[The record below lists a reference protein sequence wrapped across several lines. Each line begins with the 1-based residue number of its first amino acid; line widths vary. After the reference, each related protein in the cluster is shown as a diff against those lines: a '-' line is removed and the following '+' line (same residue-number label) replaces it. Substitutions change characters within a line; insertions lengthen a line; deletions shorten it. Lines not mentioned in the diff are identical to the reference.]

1 MKVLF
6 LGGNELSQELAQWLD
21 TVEDEV
27 VFTREPI
34 YLDFVQEIKP
44 DFIVSYNYKHLVPEE
59 VVEIYFPKIVNLHI
73 SLLPYNRGY
82 HPNVWSFLDD
92 TPKGVTIH
100 LIDKGVDTGDI
111 LLQKEVFIDEEKET
125 LKSSYLKLHQ
135 EIQLLFKENWEL
147 IKTGQIT
154 PVKQEG
160 GGQSI
165 TTESVSS
172 LNLSCESKD
181 GIPLFEKLKKNIELG
196 DVRLKNFIHLS
207 LQEREMVRSW
217 RNHPTV
223 RQWMYS
229 DHEISKLEHY
239 QFIRKLVNSQKDF
252 YYLLYT
258 QEAPIGVLY
267 LNRVDFRHQNAYFG
281 IYANPEK
288 RVHGAG
294 ILLEKAALRLA
305 FDIAQ
310 LHTLKLEVI
319 ADNERALTFYRRMGF
334 QEEGRLKEFVLK
346 GGQRK
351 DVIIM
356 GMLSN
361 DCS

>member
-6 LGGNELSQELAQWLD
+6 LGGNELSQELAEWLEK
-21 TVEDEV
+21 VEDEV
-27 VFTREPI
+27 IFTREPI
-34 YLDFVQEIKP
+34 HLGFLEEIKP
-44 DFIVSYNYKHLVPEE
+44 DFIVSYNYKYLVSEE
-59 VVEIYFPKIVNLHI
+59 VVEAYFPKIINLHI
-73 SLLPYNRGY
+73 SLLPYNRGC
-82 HPNVWSFLDD
+82 HPNVWSFLED

-160 GGQSI
+160 GGQST
-165 TTESVSS
+165 TTENVFS
-172 LNLSCESKD
+172 LNLSFANEG
-181 GIPLFEKLKKNIELG
+181 GIPLSEKLKKNIELG
-196 DVRLKNFIHLS
+196 DVRLKNFIHLN

-229 DHEISKLEHY
+229 DHEIGQLEHY
-239 QFIRKLVNSQKDF
+239 QFIRRLTNSQKDF
-252 YYLLYT
+252 YYLLYN
-258 QEAPIGVLY
+258 QEAPVGVLC
-267 LNRVDFRHQNAYFG
+267 LNRVDFQHQNAYFG

-288 RVHGAG
+288 RIHGAG
-294 ILLEKAALRLA
+294 ILLEKTALRLA
-305 FDIAQ
+305 FDVAR

-319 ADNERALTFYRRMGF
+319 VDNERALSFYRRMGF
-334 QEEGRLKEFVLK
+334 QEEGRLREFVFRDN
-346 GGQRK
+346 QWK
-351 DVIIM
+351 DVVIM
-356 GMLSN
+356 GIRRN
-361 DCS
+361 